1 MTDPYLPE
9 FEPIEKKLEDLRESP
24 ERDPDLIG
32 RQKAAFLARAESI
45 AQDLPLKQP
54 VSSPDGIRH
63 TWWSNILQR
72 KDSKKMS
79 IVPTLLIVITLLF
92 GGTGAT
98 VAAAQSAMPNDLLY
112 PVKLV
117 SEEIALTFSGSPDSK
132 VKNELKLLER
142 RSEELNQELAED
154 GDVGDEITDSLIDQ
168 LDETIESTDGLDREN
183 QMAALLRIQAHM
195 QLVLQEKIDRGQPQV
210 AQENIQNLLDKVQAR
225 ITALEEYMNTPDE
238 LKGKFNMGQWKDSV
252 EKHDKNKNKNGE
264 GSDTDLTPIPTLE
277 GTLEPNVVVDP
288 SNNGN
293 GKGNGNKNKSKTP
306 GQGND

>member
-1 MTDPYLPE
+1 MTDPSLPE
-9 FEPIEKKLEDLRESP
+9 FDPIEKRLEALRDSP
-24 ERDPDLIG
+24 ERDPNRIEQQRG
-32 RQKAAFLARAESI
+32 AFLARAEI
-45 AQDLPLKQP
+45 VAQDLRSKQP
-54 VSSPDGIRH
+54 VSSTDGIRH

-72 KDSKKMS
+72 KETKKMS

-142 RSEELNQELAED
+142 RSDELNQELAED

-195 QLVLQEKIDRGQPQV
+195 QLVLQEKIDRGQPLV
-210 AQENIQNLLDKVQAR
+210 AQQNIQNLLDKVQAR
-225 ITALEEYMNTPDE
+225 NHSPRRIYEHPR
-238 LKGKFNMGQWKDSV
+238 
-252 EKHDKNKNKNGE
+252 
-264 GSDTDLTPIPTLE
+264 
-277 GTLEPNVVVDP
+277 
-288 SNNGN
+288 
-293 GKGNGNKNKSKTP
+293 
-306 GQGND
+306 